1 MAASKVEI
9 ELVKEIHRLFKG
21 SGLRL
26 SVAESCTG
34 GLVSHLITSR
44 PGASDFFDSS
54 VVCYSIESKTELLG
68 ISKAAIKKH
77 GVISE
82 EVARE
87 MAIAIR
93 KRRDTDFSLATTGN
107 LGPGTLEDKPEGLI
121 YVSVDCE
128 SGTVSKC
135 LRLDGR
141 RGIIKIR
148 AAMAALEFLRDAFV
162 SLR

>member
-9 ELVKEIHRLFKG
+9 ELVKEIHSLFKG
-21 SGLRL
+21 SGARL

-34 GLVSHLITSR
+34 GLISHLITSL

-68 ISKAAIKKH
+68 ISSVLVNKH

-82 EVARE
+82 EVSRAMAVSVRKKRE
-87 MAIAIR
+87 
-93 KRRDTDFSLATTGN
+93 TDFSLATTGN
-107 LGPGTLEDKPEGLI
+107 LGPVTLEDKPAGLI

-128 SGTVSKC
+128 SGAASKC
-135 LRLDGR
+135 LRLDGGR
-141 RGIIKIR
+141 DIIKLR
-148 AAMAALEFLRDAFV
+148 AAMGALEFLRDTFV

>member
-1 MAASKVEI
+1 MDTSKVEI

-54 VVCYSIESKTELLG
+54 VVCYSIESKTELMG
-68 ISKAAIKKH
+68 ISKDLVNKH

-82 EVARE
+82 EVSRA
-87 MAIAIR
+87 MAVAVR
-93 KRRDTDFSLATTGN
+93 KKRDTDFSLATTGN
-107 LGPGTLEDKPEGLI
+107 LGPGTLEDKPAGLI
-121 YVSVDCE
+121 YVSVDCKN
-128 SGTVSKC
+128 GAASKC
-135 LRLDGR
+135 LRLDGG
-141 RGIIKIR
+141 RGIIKVR
-148 AAMAALEFLRDAFV
+148 AAMGALEFLRDAFV
-162 SLR
+162 RLK